1 MFSLSRVICV
11 GTYVRDKL
19 SIYLLHNGSS
29 SCEGMNLCSFWR
41 PISAMSLL
49 KSPHSI
55 CMWFGCASICI
66 LMVCCMV
73 GINLIF
79 QYVKACIN
87 VLLAMI
93 VMDDFLHV

>member
-1 MFSLSRVICV
+1 
-11 GTYVRDKL
+11 
-19 SIYLLHNGSS
+19 
-29 SCEGMNLCSFWR
+29 MNLCSFSG

-55 CMWFGCASICI
+55 YVWFGHASICT

-73 GINLIF
+73 GINLISSICEGM
-79 QYVKACIN
+79 YN